1 MVVFDS
7 RWADGENGVSMRGG
21 VGPRG
26 QKFERVRPRRGG
38 GRPRGWWCGH
48 MDGGWASLAEQDLE
62 LAFVEN

>member
-38 GRPRGWWCGH
+38 GAH
-48 MDGGWASLAEQDLE
+48 VDGGAATWMGGGP
-62 LAFVEN
+62 V